1 MLQALLEDRFR
12 LALHEE
18 SRPFPAY
25 ALVVA
30 KSGARIQNS
39 REGSCAKA
47 VSDRPISGASSS
59 KDPPVCG
66 AMAASPR
73 SLNGSGISM
82 EQLAAA
88 LSTTMQRTVIDQ
100 TGLSGLFDV
109 HLQWTADQSTP
120 GFLAPGLG
128 PAPVSGPASD
138 ADDGSIFTVIRE
150 QLGLRLQATR
160 APARVLVIE
169 NAEKPSP
176 F

>member
-1 MLQALLEDRFR
+1 
-12 LALHEE
+12 
-18 SRPFPAY
+18 
-25 ALVVA
+25 
-30 KSGARIQNS
+30 
-39 REGSCAKA
+39 
-47 VSDRPISGASSS
+47 
-59 KDPPVCG
+59 
-66 AMAASPR
+66 
-73 SLNGSGISM
+73 M